1 MHKHCKG
8 RILIKN
14 IIFLRTQLK
23 LEFSLMQTS
32 EKTQDHTP
40 TNPSLLSSGG
50 KFGLKG
56 AKYFGLV
63 IVIIGI
69 INTLFLII
77 SFFTFSEIP
86 NPKYLGFILVVVA
99 LGVLFTAVSMYF
111 TYKYLLTDGI
121 SVLYNHAAPFFRKLS
136 TFIIDKIENIAVD
149 KMHIKDTHIE
159 KAFNVGNMLT
169 EIYGNKIPGIA
180 QKGITYL
187 VNQIPFT
194 DLILNIKDSIKER
207 DQEKASISLYNEID
221 FYIKTSIL
229 GKNSMK
235 WLYWMI
241 PLNIVFQ
248 IILMYCLKSFFV

>member
-23 LEFSLMQTS
+23 LEFSFMQTS
-32 EKTQDHTP
+32 EKAQNYVP
-40 TNPSLLSSGG
+40 VSSSLLSSSG

-63 IVIIGI
+63 IIIMGI
-69 INTLFLII
+69 INTLFIII

-86 NPKYLGFILVVVA
+86 NPKYFSFILTVIT
-99 LGVLFTAVSMYF
+99 LGVLFTVASMYF

-121 SVLYNHAAPFFRKLS
+121 GILYNHAAPFFRKLS
-136 TFIIDKIENIAVD
+136 TFIINKIGNIAID
-149 KMHIKDTHIE
+149 KMHIKDAHIE

-169 EIYGNKIPGIA
+169 EIYGNKIPRVA

-187 VNQIPFT
+187 VNQVPFT
-194 DLILNIKDSIKER
+194 DLIVNIKDSIKER

-221 FYIKTSIL
+221 FYIKSSIL

-235 WLYWMI
+235 WIYWTI
-241 PLNIVFQ
+241 SLNIIFQ
-248 IILMYCLKSFFV
+248 IILIYCLKVFLV